1 MRLRQFRAGS
11 TSAAF
16 ALVRDELGTDAII
29 LSTQTDG
36 AGIVHVTAAADR
48 DAIDAPPGASPPPS
62 AHNPDINGLRAIL
75 ANHNIEPVLSDCLLQ
90 AADPTIGDAT
100 AVTALSSVFRFD
112 PIDHRASRP
121 IILVGPPGAGKT
133 VTTAKLAARAR
144 LSGASV
150 RVIATDTLKAGAM
163 AQLQALTD
171 ALGIG
176 LRQADG
182 NAELSAAIAASAGG
196 DLIIVDSVGVNP
208 YVQAECNYLRDLI
221 STADAEPIALLPA
234 SLDRENA
241 TAAAHAFVELGCRR
255 LIATHLDLTLTMG
268 AVLSAAYHADLALAE
283 ASDTPAIAGGLT
295 PLNSPNLAKML
306 SRSIPDAPM
315 GTDQ

>member
-11 TSAAF
+11 TAEAF

-29 LSTQTDG
+29 LSTQTDSTG
-36 AGIVHVTAAADR
+36 MVHVTAAADGNSPQ
-48 DAIDAPPGASPPPS
+48 ATSAPRS

-75 ANHNIEPVLSDCLLQ
+75 AHHNIEPTLSDCLLQ
-90 AADPTIGDAT
+90 AADPSVGNGTT
-100 AVTALSSVFRFD
+100 VNALDSVFRFD
-112 PIDHRASRP
+112 PINHQVSRP
-121 IILVGPPGAGKT
+121 IILIGPPGAGKT

-150 RVIATDTLKAGAM
+150 RVIATDTIKAGAM
-163 AQLQALTD
+163 AQLQALTE
-171 ALGIG
+171 ALSIG

-182 NAELSAAIAASAGG
+182 TAELRAAIAASAGG
-196 DLIIVDSVGVNP
+196 DLIIVDSVGINP
-208 YVQAECNYLRDLI
+208 YIQVECKYLRNLI
-221 STADAEPIALLPA
+221 TTADAEPIALLPA

-241 TAAAHAFVELGCRR
+241 IAAAHAFAELGCRR

-268 AVLSAAYHADLALAE
+268 AVLSAAYHADLALSE

-295 PLNSPNLAKML
+295 PLSSPELAKML
-306 SRSIPDAPM
+306 SRGLADAAN